1 MEDREGL
8 CGKFILR
15 KVRNVRYIVWC
26 DLIIYIGN
34 EINVVFFIWV
44 LKC

>member
-8 CGKFILR
+8 CGKFILI
-15 KVRNVRYIVWC
+15 KVRNVRYGVIFK
-26 DLIIYIGN
+26 IIYIGN